1 MNMDKFLIIDGN
13 SLINR
18 AFYALPLL
26 TNSKGEVSNAVYGF
40 INILTKA
47 INEQKPKYIAV
58 AFDYGKK
65 TFRNDIYAD
74 YKATRKGMPVELG
87 MQMPILKQ
95 VLDSMNVK
103 YFEKENIEADDLIGT
118 LAKIKGVKK
127 LLLSGDRDL
136 FQLINEDT
144 HVWFTK
150 KGISEVEI
158 IDENN
163 LKILTGLT
171 PAQIIDYKAIRGD
184 ASDNI
189 PGVAGIGEKGATS
202 LIQSYGSLNNIYKNI
217 DEITG
222 KIKEKLIN
230 GKEMACIS
238 YQLATINKNVDLT
251 FNLED
256 LTYTYPYGK
265 KTFDIFKQYEF
276 NSLLRRKDIFEK
288 NILDLTADESKTYL
302 TVKVNSQEQLDKII
316 GFIKEEKRIS
326 FDFSTNLNISCS
338 PNAIYVFEKEISM
351 FSSDLSIEHAMSSLR
366 EIFEDDS
373 ISKVCLDWKKHNH
386 IFQEFNVD
394 IKGEVFDISLARY
407 LLGEDKKV
415 ENKETPT
422 FFYTKTNLSLKMK
435 DLGVYDLYKNIELPL
450 VPVLFD
456 MEKNGLLIDLEELDN
471 LNNNLKKELNI
482 ISEKVQGLAG
492 ERFNLN
498 SPKQL
503 SNILFNKLGLKA
515 FNNKKLSTNVDILME
530 LETQHE
536 IIPYL
541 LRYRKI
547 QKLLTTYVE
556 SFNEIAKRNN
566 GYIRT
571 VFNQTQTATGRLS
584 SSEPNL
590 QNLPI
595 RDDEGKQLRKVFIS
609 RFKNGK
615 IVSADYN
622 QIELRLMAHYSQ
634 DINLISA
641 YQRNED
647 IHARTASSIF
657 ETPINSI
664 IPEQR
669 RLAKTVNFG
678 IIYGI
683 SDYGLSQSLGTSVAR
698 AKAYIT
704 RYFEVFPRVKE
715 YIGESIELA
724 KERGYASTLFGRIRF
739 IPELKS
745 ENFSIRKFGE
755 RVAINMPLQGS
766 ASDIIKIAMIN
777 VSKKLKENNLEAKLV
792 LQIHDELILDCPE
805 NELKIASTILKEE
818 MENVV
823 KLSIPL
829 PVELSYGDNL
839 YESK

>member
-1 MNMDKFLIIDGN
+1 MDKFLIIDGN

-26 TNSKGEVSNAVYGF
+26 SNSKGEVSNAVYGF
-40 INILTKA
+40 VNILTKA

-65 TFRNDIYAD
+65 TFRNNIYAD
-74 YKATRKGMPVELG
+74 YKITRKGMPVELG
-87 MQMPILKQ
+87 VQMPILKN
-95 VLDSMNVK
+95 VLDAMNIK
-103 YFEKENIEADDLIGT
+103 YFEQENIEADDLIGT
-118 LAKIKGVKK
+118 LAQVKGVQK

-136 FQLINEDT
+136 FQLINKDT
-144 HVWFTK
+144 FVWFTK

-158 IDENN
+158 VDEKNLNN
-163 LKILTGLT
+163 LMGLT
-171 PAQIIDYKAIRGD
+171 PSQVIDYKALRGD
-184 ASDNI
+184 TSDNI
-189 PGVAGIGEKGATS
+189 PGVAGIGEKGAMDLLQKYNT
-202 LIQSYGSLNNIYKNI
+202 LGGIYENI
-217 DEITG
+217 DQITG
-222 KIKEKLIN
+222 KLKEKLID
-230 GKEMACIS
+230 GKDMAYIS
-238 YQLATINKNVDLT
+238 YQLATINKNVDIK

-256 LTYTYPYGK
+256 LTYTYPYNK

-276 NSLLRRKDIFEK
+276 NSLLRRKDIFQSDVF
-288 NILDLTADESKTYL
+288 DLSLEDSKTYL
-302 TVKVNSQEQLDKII
+302 TVKVDSQETLNKII
-316 GFIKEEKRIS
+316 DFIKEENRIA
-326 FDFSTNLNISCS
+326 FDFSTSLTISCS

-351 FSSDLSIEHAMSSLR
+351 FSNDLSTEHAMSALR
-366 EIFEDDS
+366 EVFENPL
-373 ISKVCLDWKKHNH
+373 ISKICLDWKKHSH
-386 IFQEFNVD
+386 IFQTFNVD
-394 IKGEVFDISLARY
+394 IKGDVFDISLARY
-407 LLGEDKKV
+407 LLGEDKKI
-415 ENKETPT
+415 ENEETPT
-422 FFYTKTNLSLKMK
+422 FFYTKKELILKMK
-435 DLGVYDLYKNIELPL
+435 ELGVYNLYQNIELPL
-450 VPVLFD
+450 VSVLFE
-456 MEKNGLLIDLEELDN
+456 MEKNGLLLDLEELDT
-471 LNNNLKKELNI
+471 LNNNLKEELNI
-482 ISEKVQGLAG
+482 ISEKVQELAG

-503 SNILFNKLGLKA
+503 SNILFNKLQLKA
-515 FNNKKLSTNVDILME
+515 FNNKKLSTNVEILME
-530 LETQHE
+530 LEHQHE

-556 SFNEIAKRNN
+556 SFNEIAKKNN

-571 VFNQTQTATGRLS
+571 IFNQTQTATGRLS
-584 SSEPNL
+584 SSDPNL

-609 RFKNGK
+609 RFKKGK

-634 DINLISA
+634 DKNLINA
-641 YQRNED
+641 YARNED
-647 IHARTASSIF
+647 IHSRTASSIF
-657 ETPINSI
+657 GVPMDSI
-664 IPEQR
+664 TPEQR

-683 SDYGLSQSLGTSVAR
+683 SDYGLSQSLGTSVAK
-698 AKAYIT
+698 AKDYIT

-724 KERGYASTLFGRIRF
+724 KERGYASTLFGRVRF
-739 IPELKS
+739 IPDLKS
-745 ENFSIRKFGE
+745 ENFATRKFGE
-755 RVAINMPLQGS
+755 RVAINMPLQGT

-777 VSKKLKENNLEAKLV
+777 VSRKLKENNLETKLV

-805 NELKIASTILKEE
+805 NELQIASKILKES

-823 KLSIPL
+823 KLSVPL
-829 PVELSYGDNL
+829 PVDLSYGDNL